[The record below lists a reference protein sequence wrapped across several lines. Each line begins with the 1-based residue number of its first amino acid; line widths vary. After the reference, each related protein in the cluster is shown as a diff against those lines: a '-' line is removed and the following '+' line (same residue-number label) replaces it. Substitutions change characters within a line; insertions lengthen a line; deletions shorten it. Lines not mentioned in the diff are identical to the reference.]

1 MEIALY
7 ALSAIGAAAVL
18 LFFYCGVRDV
28 INHST
33 EIENL
38 RKWNRLLDQ
47 NVDKAHE
54 RYWEIDRRVKAL
66 EEPQAKRRK

>member
-7 ALSAIGAAAVL
+7 VLSAIGAAAVL

-38 RKWNRLLDQ
+38 RKWHRLLDQ

-54 RYWEIDRRVKAL
+54 RYWELDHRMKAL